1 MLLFSTHRPQ
11 LLTAGRLS
19 VGAGYGT
26 IIVSIPWIEV
36 RNIKIVIIT
45 GSAHRHGTTATLTDH
60 FQRGV
65 ESAGHEV
72 FRFDAAFKNVP
83 PCIGCD
89 KCNRTGECAFVAD
102 DMKELT
108 PHLLEADAVV
118 FVSPIYYFDINAQ
131 LKSVIDRF
139 YANNPALMGKKKT
152 VLITAMAD
160 PDKKT
165 ASAAN
170 TMYDLMTSY
179 LDWEVAGRLNFGGC
193 YTADDLREE
202 DLTAACELGKNL

>member
-1 MLLFSTHRPQ
+1 MCT
-11 LLTAGRLS
+11 
-19 VGAGYGT
+19 
-26 IIVSIPWIEV
+26 
-36 RNIKIVIIT
+36 
-45 GSAHRHGTTATLTDH
+45 
-60 FQRGV
+60 
-65 ESAGHEV
+65 
-72 FRFDAAFKNVP
+72 
-83 PCIGCD
+83 PCIGC
-89 KCNRTGECAFVAD
+89 TGECAFVAD
-102 DMKELT
+102 DMKELS

-179 LDWEVAGRLNFGGC
+179 LGWEVAGRLNFGGC

-202 DLTAACELGKNL
+202 DLTAAYELGKNL